1 MKNEKNIEILDLS
14 YRDRFVAAY
23 KMYASGV
30 EDISSFFAA
39 DEADA
44 SDKSI
49 ASILRD
55 EFAQALH
62 SFSIKSVMI
71 GGYHALTQG
80 EAVVI
85 SDFFDEYSFAEI
97 KNDDALTALSKIL
110 EAAPLQN
117 NANKC
122 FDQNLLGSALELYD
136 SDIEIGAALALSDNI
151 SNKDIK
157 DIIDCEKAEHSIIK
171 ENYYQMI
178 SLCGSDFDRPRIFKM
193 AHLFLSSVRS
203 HFEHEELLIQK
214 FDDVNFENH
223 CAEHIDIILSISVL
237 IDEIQV
243 TIIAEELFTRK
254 LKFIEDRIMM
264 HASSMDAALM
274 NAILIGH

>member
-1 MKNEKNIEILDLS
+1 ML
-14 YRDRFVAAY
+14 
-23 KMYASGV
+23 
-30 EDISSFFAA
+30 
-39 DEADA
+39 
-44 SDKSI
+44 
-49 ASILRD
+49 
-55 EFAQALH
+55 
-62 SFSIKSVMI
+62 
-71 GGYHALTQG
+71 GGYHGLTQD

-85 SDFFDEYSFAEI
+85 SEFFDEYSFAEI

-122 FDQNLLGSALELYD
+122 FDKNLLGSALGLD
-136 SDIEIGAALALSDNI
+136 DFGIEIGAALTQDDNI
-151 SNKDIK
+151 SNKDII

-171 ENYYQMI
+171 ENYYQMK
-178 SLCGSDFDRPRIFKM
+178 SLCGSYFDRPKIFNV
-193 AHLFLSSVRS
+193 AHGFLSSVRS

-214 FDDVNFENH
+214 FDGINFENH
-223 CAEHIDIILSISVL
+223 CAEHIDIILAISIL

-243 TIIAEELFTRK
+243 TIIAEGLFARK
-254 LKFIEDRIMM
+254 LKSIEDRIMM

>member
-1 MKNEKNIEILDLS
+1 M
-14 YRDRFVAAY
+14 
-23 KMYASGV
+23 
-30 EDISSFFAA
+30 
-39 DEADA
+39 
-44 SDKSI
+44 
-49 ASILRD
+49 
-55 EFAQALH
+55 H
-62 SFSIKSVMI
+62 SFSIKSIML
-71 GGYHALTQG
+71 GGYHGLTQE

-85 SDFFDEYSFAEI
+85 SDFFDESSFAEI

-122 FDQNLLGSALELYD
+122 FDKNLFGSALELYD
-136 SDIEIGAALALSDNI
+136 SDIEISAALAFSDNI

-157 DIIDCEKAEHSIIK
+157 DIIDCEEAEHSIIK
-171 ENYYQMI
+171 ENFYQMI
-178 SLCGSDFDRPRIFKM
+178 SLCGSDFDRPLIFKM
-193 AHLFLSSVRS
+193 AHLFLSSVQS
-203 HFEHEELLIQK
+203 HFEHEEQLIQK

-243 TIIAEELFTRK
+243 TIIAEKLFAKK
-254 LKFIEDRIMM
+254 LKYIEDRILM

-274 NAILIGH
+274 NAILVGR